1 MKSKGQATF
10 KQAQTTEQAK
20 KQATAQTQKQE
31 QLQEQ
36 AHKQERKQLQVQR
49 QAKEQTLM
57 HERKQVQAQMRGQT
71 QTHKQRQEQA
81 QKQARQSKAPST
93 HRSAQAG
100 QSAPT
105 KQKAKIAS
113 RIERAKAF
121 LIDIFLLYVPVLY
134 VCYFVLGSKEAF
146 LGNQAVIFAC
156 SAFFGVVQALFLSTK
171 AQSPGLKAYDLYL
184 IDTKKG
190 RKLSFLRVILR
201 YIAFLIGASL
211 LFGLLMSFLRKDG
224 LALHD
229 LLSQSCIVRKV

>member
-1 MKSKGQATF
+1 MKSKGQATL
-10 KQAQTTEQAK
+10 KQT
-20 KQATAQTQKQE
+20 QATAQTQKQE
-31 QLQEQ
+31 REQ
-36 AHKQERKQLQVQR
+36 AQKQAQQQ
-49 QAKEQTLM
+49 EQTLM
-57 HERKQVQAQMRGQT
+57 HERKQAQMREQKQA
-71 QTHKQRQEQA
+71 QTHKQRQVRG
-81 QKQARQSKAPST
+81 QARQSKAPST
-93 HRSAQAG
+93 LSSAQAG

-184 IDTKKG
+184 IDIKKG

-201 YIAFLIGASL
+201 YIAFLISASL

>member
-10 KQAQTTEQAK
+10 KQAQ
-20 KQATAQTQKQE
+20 ATAQTQKQE
-31 QLQEQ
+31 QVQ
-36 AHKQERKQLQVQR
+36 AHKQEQLREQAQKQVQK

-57 HERKQVQAQMRGQT
+57 HERKQAQA
-71 QTHKQRQEQA
+71 QTHKQRQMREQKQA

-93 HRSAQAG
+93 LSSAQAG

-184 IDTKKG
+184 IDIKKG

-201 YIAFLIGASL
+201 YIVFLIGTSL

>member
-1 MKSKGQATF
+1 MKSKGQAR
-10 KQAQTTEQAK
+10 
-20 KQATAQTQKQE
+20 AQTQKQE
-31 QLQEQ
+31 QAHKQEQLREQ
-36 AHKQERKQLQVQR
+36 AHKQ
-49 QAKEQTLM
+49 
-57 HERKQVQAQMRGQT
+57 
-71 QTHKQRQEQA
+71 
-81 QKQARQSKAPST
+81 ARQNKAPST
-93 HRSAQAG
+93 PSSAQAE
-100 QSAPT
+100 QSAPAR
-105 KQKAKIAS
+105 QKAKIAS

-201 YIAFLIGASL
+201 YIVFLIGTSL

>member
-10 KQAQTTEQAK
+10 KQAQAR
-20 KQATAQTQKQE
+20 AQTQKQE
-31 QLQEQ
+31 QARKQEQ
-36 AHKQERKQLQVQR
+36 VREQAQKQVQK

-57 HERKQVQAQMRGQT
+57 HERKQA
-71 QTHKQRQEQA
+71 QA

-93 HRSAQAG
+93 LSSAQVG

-184 IDTKKG
+184 IDIKKG

-201 YIAFLIGASL
+201 YIVFLIGASL

>member
-10 KQAQTTEQAK
+10 KQAQAR
-20 KQATAQTQKQE
+20 AQTQKQE
-31 QLQEQ
+31 QAQ
-36 AHKQERKQLQVQR
+36 AHKQEQLR
-49 QAKEQTLM
+49 E
-57 HERKQVQAQMRGQT
+57 
-71 QTHKQRQEQA
+71 
-81 QKQARQSKAPST
+81 QKQARQSKVPST
-93 HRSAQAG
+93 LSSAQVG

-184 IDTKKG
+184 IDIKKG

-201 YIAFLIGASL
+201 YIAFLISASL

>member
-1 MKSKGQATF
+1 MKSKGQATL
-10 KQAQTTEQAK
+10 KQAQAR
-20 KQATAQTQKQE
+20 AQTQKQE
-31 QLQEQ
+31 QAHKQEQLREQ
-36 AHKQERKQLQVQR
+36 AHKQGQQ

-57 HERKQVQAQMRGQT
+57 HERKQA
-71 QTHKQRQEQA
+71 K
-81 QKQARQSKAPST
+81 KQARQSKAPST
-93 HRSAQAG
+93 LSSAQAG

-201 YIAFLIGASL
+201 YIVFLIGASL

>member
-1 MKSKGQATF
+1 MKSKGQATL
-10 KQAQTTEQAK
+10 KQAQAR
-20 KQATAQTQKQE
+20 AQTQKQE
-31 QLQEQ
+31 RLQEQ
-36 AHKQERKQLQVQR
+36 AHKQEQKQ
-49 QAKEQTLM
+49 A
-57 HERKQVQAQMRGQT
+57 
-71 QTHKQRQEQA
+71 QTHKQRQMREQRQV

-93 HRSAQAG
+93 LSSAQAG

-184 IDTKKG
+184 IDIKKG

-201 YIAFLIGASL
+201 YIVFLIGASL

>member
-10 KQAQTTEQAK
+10 KQAQAR
-20 KQATAQTQKQE
+20 AQTQKQE
-31 QLQEQ
+31 QVQ
-36 AHKQERKQLQVQR
+36 AHKQEQLREQAQKQVQK

-57 HERKQVQAQMRGQT
+57 HERKQAQMRGQT
-71 QTHKQRQEQA
+71 QAH
-81 QKQARQSKAPST
+81 KQARQSKAPST

-105 KQKAKIAS
+105 KQKAKIAP

-184 IDTKKG
+184 IDIKKG

-201 YIAFLIGASL
+201 YIAFLISASL

>member
-10 KQAQTTEQAK
+10 KQAQAR
-20 KQATAQTQKQE
+20 AQTQKQE
-31 QLQEQ
+31 QTHKQEQVREQ
-36 AHKQERKQLQVQR
+36 AHKQGQQ

-57 HERKQVQAQMRGQT
+57 HERKQAQMREQKQA

-81 QKQARQSKAPST
+81 QKQARQSKVPST
-93 HRSAQAG
+93 LSSAQAG

-184 IDTKKG
+184 IDIKKG

-201 YIAFLIGASL
+201 YIAFLISASL

>member
-10 KQAQTTEQAK
+10 EQVQTTEQAK
-20 KQATAQTQKQE
+20 KQARAQTQKQE
-31 QLQEQ
+31 Q
-36 AHKQERKQLQVQR
+36 AHKQEQLR
-49 QAKEQTLM
+49 
-57 HERKQVQAQMRGQT
+57 
-71 QTHKQRQEQA
+71 EQA
-81 QKQARQSKAPST
+81 HKQARQSKAPST
-93 HRSAQAG
+93 LSSAQAG

-184 IDTKKG
+184 IDIKKG

-201 YIAFLIGASL
+201 YIAFLISASL
-211 LFGLLMSFLRKDG
+211 LFGILMSFLRKDG

>member
-10 KQAQTTEQAK
+10 ERVQTTEQAK

-31 QLQEQ
+31 REQ
-36 AHKQERKQLQVQR
+36 AHKQVQ
-49 QAKEQTLM
+49 QQEQTLM

-71 QTHKQRQEQA
+71 QTRKQRQVQE
-81 QKQARQSKAPST
+81 QARQSKAPST
-93 HRSAQAG
+93 LSSAQAG

-201 YIAFLIGASL
+201 YIVFLIGASL

>member
-10 KQAQTTEQAK
+10 KQAQ
-20 KQATAQTQKQE
+20 ATAQTQKQE
-31 QLQEQ
+31 RLQEQ
-36 AHKQERKQLQVQR
+36 AHKQVQK

-57 HERKQVQAQMRGQT
+57 HERKQVQAQMREQT
-71 QTHKQRQEQA
+71 QAHKQRQEQA

-93 HRSAQAG
+93 LRSAQAG

-105 KQKAKIAS
+105 KQKVKIAS

-201 YIAFLIGASL
+201 YIVFLIGASL

>member
-10 KQAQTTEQAK
+10 KQAQ
-20 KQATAQTQKQE
+20 ATAQTQKQE
-31 QLQEQ
+31 QLREQ
-36 AHKQERKQLQVQR
+36 AHKQVQK
-49 QAKEQTLM
+49 QAKE
-57 HERKQVQAQMRGQT
+57 
-71 QTHKQRQEQA
+71 

-93 HRSAQAG
+93 HCSAQAG

>member
-1 MKSKGQATF
+1 MEIYNKNKI
-10 KQAQTTEQAK
+10 
-20 KQATAQTQKQE
+20 
-31 QLQEQ
+31 
-36 AHKQERKQLQVQR
+36 
-49 QAKEQTLM
+49 
-57 HERKQVQAQMRGQT
+57 
-71 QTHKQRQEQA
+71 
-81 QKQARQSKAPST
+81 QSKAPST

-113 RIERAKAF
+113 RFERAKAF

-146 LGNQAVIFAC
+146 LGNQAVIFTC

-201 YIAFLIGASL
+201 YIVFLIGASL

>member
-1 MKSKGQATF
+1 MKSKGQATL
-10 KQAQTTEQAK
+10 KQTQAR
-20 KQATAQTQKQE
+20 AQTQKQE
-31 QLQEQ
+31 Q
-36 AHKQERKQLQVQR
+36 V
-49 QAKEQTLM
+49 
-57 HERKQVQAQMRGQT
+57 
-71 QTHKQRQEQA
+71 QA

-93 HRSAQAG
+93 LSSAQAG

-184 IDTKKG
+184 IDIKKG

-201 YIAFLIGASL
+201 YIVFLIGASL

>member
-1 MKSKGQATF
+1 MKSKGQATL
-10 KQAQTTEQAK
+10 KQA
-20 KQATAQTQKQE
+20 QATAQTQKQE
-31 QLQEQ
+31 RLREQ
-36 AHKQERKQLQVQR
+36 AHKQGRKQLR
-49 QAKEQTLM
+49 E
-57 HERKQVQAQMRGQT
+57 QAQMRGQT
-71 QTHKQRQEQA
+71 Q
-81 QKQARQSKAPST
+81 ARQSKVPST
-93 HRSAQAG
+93 LSSAQAG
-100 QSAPT
+100 QGAPT
-105 KQKAKIAS
+105 RQKAKIAS
-113 RIERAKAF
+113 RFERAKAF

-184 IDTKKG
+184 IDIKKG

-201 YIAFLIGASL
+201 YIAFLISASL
-211 LFGLLMSFLRKDG
+211 LFGILMSFLRKDG

>member
-10 KQAQTTEQAK
+10 KQAQ
-20 KQATAQTQKQE
+20 ATAQTQKQE
-31 QLQEQ
+31 QVQAHKQEQLREQ
-36 AHKQERKQLQVQR
+36 AHKQVQK

-57 HERKQVQAQMRGQT
+57 HERKQAQAQMRGQKQAQT
-71 QTHKQRQEQA
+71 QKQE

-93 HRSAQAG
+93 HCSAQAG

-171 AQSPGLKAYDLYL
+171 AQSPGLKAYNLYL
-184 IDTKKG
+184 IDIKKG

-201 YIAFLIGASL
+201 YIAFLISASL

>member
-10 KQAQTTEQAK
+10 KQAQAR
-20 KQATAQTQKQE
+20 AQTQKQE
-31 QLQEQ
+31 QVQ
-36 AHKQERKQLQVQR
+36 AHKQERKQAHKQVQK

-57 HERKQVQAQMRGQT
+57 HERKQLQE
-71 QTHKQRQEQA
+71 QTHKQRQVQE
-81 QKQARQSKAPST
+81 QARQNKAPST

-113 RIERAKAF
+113 RFERAKAF

-184 IDTKKG
+184 IDIKKG

-201 YIAFLIGASL
+201 YIAFLISASL

>member
-10 KQAQTTEQAK
+10 KQAQ
-20 KQATAQTQKQE
+20 ATAQTQKQE
-31 QLQEQ
+31 REQ
-36 AHKQERKQLQVQR
+36 AQQQ
-49 QAKEQTLM
+49 EQTLM
-57 HERKQVQAQMRGQT
+57 HE
-71 QTHKQRQEQA
+71 

-93 HRSAQAG
+93 LSSAQAG

-184 IDTKKG
+184 IDIKKG

-201 YIAFLIGASL
+201 YIVFLIGTSL

-229 LLSQSCIVRKV
+229 LLSQSCIVKKV

>member
-1 MKSKGQATF
+1 MKSKGQATL
-10 KQAQTTEQAK
+10 KQA
-20 KQATAQTQKQE
+20 QATAQTQKQE
-31 QLQEQ
+31 Q
-36 AHKQERKQLQVQR
+36 AHKQVQ
-49 QAKEQTLM
+49 QQEQTLM
-57 HERKQVQAQMRGQT
+57 HERKQAQAQMREQT
-71 QTHKQRQEQA
+71 QTHKQRQV

-93 HRSAQAG
+93 LSSAQAG

-184 IDTKKG
+184 IDIKKG

>member
-1 MKSKGQATF
+1 MEIYNENKI
-10 KQAQTTEQAK
+10 
-20 KQATAQTQKQE
+20 
-31 QLQEQ
+31 
-36 AHKQERKQLQVQR
+36 
-49 QAKEQTLM
+49 
-57 HERKQVQAQMRGQT
+57 
-71 QTHKQRQEQA
+71 
-81 QKQARQSKAPST
+81 QSKVPST
-93 HRSAQAG
+93 LRSAQAE

-201 YIAFLIGASL
+201 YIVFLISASL

>member
-1 MKSKGQATF
+1 MKSKGQATL
-10 KQAQTTEQAK
+10 KQAQAR
-20 KQATAQTQKQE
+20 AQTQRQE
-31 QLQEQ
+31 QAQAQTQ
-36 AHKQERKQLQVQR
+36 AHKQEQLREQAQKQEQQ
-49 QAKEQTLM
+49 QEQTLM
-57 HERKQVQAQMRGQT
+57 HERKQAQAQVREQT
-71 QTHKQRQEQA
+71 QARKQRQEQA
-81 QKQARQSKAPST
+81 QKQAHQSKAPST
-93 HRSAQAG
+93 LSSAQAG

>member
-10 KQAQTTEQAK
+10 KQAQAR
-20 KQATAQTQKQE
+20 AQTQKQE
-31 QLQEQ
+31 QVQ
-36 AHKQERKQLQVQR
+36 AHKQEQVREQAQKQVQ
-49 QAKEQTLM
+49 QQEQTLM
-57 HERKQVQAQMRGQT
+57 HERKQLQE
-71 QTHKQRQEQA
+71 QTHKQRQVHE

-93 HRSAQAG
+93 LSSAQAG
-100 QSAPT
+100 QSAST

-184 IDTKKG
+184 IDIKKG

-201 YIAFLIGASL
+201 YIVFLIGASL

>member
-10 KQAQTTEQAK
+10 EQVQTTEQAK

-31 QLQEQ
+31 QVQ
-36 AHKQERKQLQVQR
+36 AHKQVQK

-57 HERKQVQAQMRGQT
+57 HKRKQAQMREQTQARKQKQVQA
-71 QTHKQRQEQA
+71 H
-81 QKQARQSKAPST
+81 KQARQSKAPST
-93 HRSAQAG
+93 LSSAQAG
-100 QSAPT
+100 QSAST

-201 YIAFLIGASL
+201 YIVFLIGASL

>member
-10 KQAQTTEQAK
+10 EQVQTTEQAK

-31 QLQEQ
+31 REQ
-36 AHKQERKQLQVQR
+36 AHKQVQ
-49 QAKEQTLM
+49 QQEQTLM
-57 HERKQVQAQMRGQT
+57 HERKQAQAQMRGQT
-71 QTHKQRQEQA
+71 QVRKQKQA

-93 HRSAQAG
+93 PSSAQAE
-100 QSAPT
+100 QSAPAR
-105 KQKAKIAS
+105 QKAKIAS

>member
-1 MKSKGQATF
+1 MKSKGQATL
-10 KQAQTTEQAK
+10 KQA
-20 KQATAQTQKQE
+20 QATAQTQKQE
-31 QLQEQ
+31 RLQEQ
-36 AHKQERKQLQVQR
+36 AHKQEQLREQAHKQVQ
-49 QAKEQTLM
+49 QQEQTLM
-57 HERKQVQAQMRGQT
+57 HERKQAQA
-71 QTHKQRQEQA
+71 QTHKQKQVQE
-81 QKQARQSKAPST
+81 QARQSKAPST
-93 HRSAQAG
+93 LSSAQAG

-184 IDTKKG
+184 IDAKKG

-201 YIAFLIGASL
+201 YIVFLIGASL

>member
-1 MKSKGQATF
+1 MKSKGQATS
-10 KQAQTTEQAK
+10 KQAQAR
-20 KQATAQTQKQE
+20 AQTQKQE
-31 QLQEQ
+31 RLQEQ
-36 AHKQERKQLQVQR
+36 AHKQERKQAHKQGQ
-49 QAKEQTLM
+49 QQQQTLM
-57 HERKQVQAQMRGQT
+57 HERKQVQAQMREQT
-71 QTHKQRQEQA
+71 RARKQRQEQA
-81 QKQARQSKAPST
+81 QKQARQSKVPST

-100 QSAPT
+100 QSALT

-201 YIAFLIGASL
+201 YIVFLIGASL

>member
-1 MKSKGQATF
+1 MKSKGQATL
-10 KQAQTTEQAK
+10 KQAQAR
-20 KQATAQTQKQE
+20 AQTQKQE
-31 QLQEQ
+31 REQ
-36 AHKQERKQLQVQR
+36 AQKQAQQQ
-49 QAKEQTLM
+49 EQTLM
-57 HERKQVQAQMRGQT
+57 HERKQAQAQMRGQT
-71 QTHKQRQEQA
+71 QTRKQRQEQA

-93 HRSAQAG
+93 LSSAQAG

-156 SAFFGVVQALFLSTK
+156 SAFFGIVQALFLSTK

-184 IDTKKG
+184 IDIKKG

-201 YIAFLIGASL
+201 YIAFLISASL

>member
-10 KQAQTTEQAK
+10 KQAQ
-20 KQATAQTQKQE
+20 ATAQTQKQE
-31 QLQEQ
+31 RLQEQTQ
-36 AHKQERKQLQVQR
+36 AHKQGQQQ
-49 QAKEQTLM
+49 EQTLM
-57 HERKQVQAQMRGQT
+57 HERKQVQAQMREQT
-71 QTHKQRQEQA
+71 QAHKQRQEQA

-93 HRSAQAG
+93 LSSAQAG

>member
-36 AHKQERKQLQVQR
+36 LRK
-49 QAKEQTLM
+49 
-57 HERKQVQAQMRGQT
+57 QAQMRGQT
-71 QTHKQRQEQA
+71 
-81 QKQARQSKAPST
+81 QARQSKAPST
-93 HRSAQAG
+93 PSSAQAE

-105 KQKAKIAS
+105 RQKAKIAS

-184 IDTKKG
+184 IDIKKG

-201 YIAFLIGASL
+201 YIVFLIGASL

>member
-10 KQAQTTEQAK
+10 KQAQAR
-20 KQATAQTQKQE
+20 AQTQKQE
-31 QLQEQ
+31 QVQ
-36 AHKQERKQLQVQR
+36 AHKQAQKQAQQ

-57 HERKQVQAQMRGQT
+57 HERK
-71 QTHKQRQEQA
+71 QA

-93 HRSAQAG
+93 LRSAQAG

-184 IDTKKG
+184 IDIKKG

-201 YIAFLIGASL
+201 YIAFLISASL

>member
-1 MKSKGQATF
+1 MKSKGQATL
-10 KQAQTTEQAK
+10 KQA
-20 KQATAQTQKQE
+20 QATAQTQKQE

-36 AHKQERKQLQVQR
+36 
-49 QAKEQTLM
+49 TLM
-57 HERKQVQAQMRGQT
+57 HERKQAQMRGQT
-71 QTHKQRQEQA
+71 QTRKQRQEQA
-81 QKQARQSKAPST
+81 QTQARQSKAPST
-93 HRSAQAG
+93 LSSAQAE

-184 IDTKKG
+184 IDIKKG

-201 YIAFLIGASL
+201 YIAFLISASL

>member
-36 AHKQERKQLQVQR
+36 AHKQVQR

-57 HERKQVQAQMRGQT
+57 HERTQAQMRGQT
-71 QTHKQRQEQA
+71 QARKQRQEQA
-81 QKQARQSKAPST
+81 QKQASQSKAPST
-93 HRSAQAG
+93 PSSAQAE
-100 QSAPT
+100 QSAPAR
-105 KQKAKIAS
+105 QKAKIAS
-113 RIERAKAF
+113 RFERAKAF

-184 IDTKKG
+184 IDIKKG

-201 YIAFLIGASL
+201 YIVFLIGASL

>member
-10 KQAQTTEQAK
+10 KQAQ
-20 KQATAQTQKQE
+20 ATAQTQKQ
-31 QLQEQ
+31 
-36 AHKQERKQLQVQR
+36 
-49 QAKEQTLM
+49 
-57 HERKQVQAQMRGQT
+57 KQVQV
-71 QTHKQRQEQA
+71 

-93 HRSAQAG
+93 PSSAQAE

-146 LGNQAVIFAC
+146 LGNQVVIFAC

-201 YIAFLIGASL
+201 YIAFLISASL

>member
-10 KQAQTTEQAK
+10 KQAQ
-20 KQATAQTQKQE
+20 ATAQTQKQE
-31 QLQEQ
+31 RLQEQ
-36 AHKQERKQLQVQR
+36 AHKQVQK

-57 HERKQVQAQMRGQT
+57 HERKQVQAQMREQKQA
-71 QTHKQRQEQA
+71 QTHKQRQMREQRQE

-93 HRSAQAG
+93 LSSAQAG

-184 IDTKKG
+184 IDIKKG

-201 YIAFLIGASL
+201 YIVFLIGASL

>member
-1 MKSKGQATF
+1 MKSKG
-10 KQAQTTEQAK
+10 
-20 KQATAQTQKQE
+20 QATAQTQKQE
-31 QLQEQ
+31 QTQ
-36 AHKQERKQLQVQR
+36 ARKQ
-49 QAKEQTLM
+49 
-57 HERKQVQAQMRGQT
+57 KQV
-71 QTHKQRQEQA
+71 QA

-93 HRSAQAG
+93 LSSAQVG

-105 KQKAKIAS
+105 KQKAKIAP

-184 IDTKKG
+184 IDIKKG

-201 YIAFLIGASL
+201 YIVFLIGASL

>member
-1 MKSKGQATF
+1 MKSKGQATS
-10 KQAQTTEQAK
+10 KQAQAR
-20 KQATAQTQKQE
+20 AQTQKQE
-31 QLQEQ
+31 RLQEQ
-36 AHKQERKQLQVQR
+36 AHKQERKQAHKQGQ
-49 QAKEQTLM
+49 QQEQTLM
-57 HERKQVQAQMRGQT
+57 HERKQAQAQMREQKQA
-71 QTHKQRQEQA
+71 QTHKQRQMREQKQA

-93 HRSAQAG
+93 LSSAQAG

-201 YIAFLIGASL
+201 YIAFLISASL